1 MGFYSLFKTLQQNH
15 MSSELKTAYE
25 YYQLLLQMYCKNS
38 YQLLNLLTDTSSWNC
53 PSEMRQA
60 LKTIKKHKAEIEN
73 SFILPRLTTGP
84 IESVNNH
91 IKVIKRIAYGNNN
104 FKYFRRKILLLLEN
118 NVIFF
123 SI

>member
-1 MGFYSLFKTLQQNH
+1 

-25 YYQLLLQMYCKNS
+25 YYQLLLQMYRKNS
-38 YQLLNLLTDTSSWNC
+38 RQLLNLLTDTSSWNL
-53 PSEMRQA
+53 PPEMRQA

-84 IESVNNH
+84 IEGINNH

-104 FKYFRRKILLLLEN
+104 FKHFRRKILLLLEN

>member
-1 MGFYSLFKTLQQNH
+1 

-25 YYQLLLQMYCKNS
+25 YYQLLLQTYCKNS
-38 YQLLNLLTDTSSWNC
+38 YQLLNLLTDTSSWNR

-104 FKYFRRKILLLLEN
+104 FKHFRCRILLLLEN

>member
-1 MGFYSLFKTLQQNH
+1 
-15 MSSELKTAYE
+15 
-25 YYQLLLQMYCKNS
+25 MYCKNS

-60 LKTIKKHKAEIEN
+60 LKTIKKYKAEIEN